1 MRTRLSRFN
10 IAAAR
15 RFVYVPAALALFASA
30 AMAQTSTTTFLPYAD
45 LASGGKT
52 EVSAAAGAFAP
63 VVIGL
68 LVGMVC
74 LGLLFIWLKKGA
86 KST

>member
-1 MRTRLSRFN
+1 MRSRLSLLGRSVMSRLT
-10 IAAAR
+10 ILAVSMLLLGR
-15 RFVYVPAALALFASA
+15 AAL
-30 AMAQTSTTTFLPYAD
+30 AQTSTTFLPYD
-45 LASGGKT
+45 TLASGGKD
-52 EVSAAAGAFAP
+52 EVSAAAAAFAP